1 MRVKVT
7 VTSEP
12 SPANETAGVDG
23 GEEDEA
29 PAPPPPDDDDDAA
42 AAAAAAEAL
51 AWSILRVGNWE
62 VLWVDAVAD
71 APVCGT

>member
-1 MRVKVT
+1 VRVKVT

-42 AAAAAAEAL
+42 AAAAAAGSGLEYL
-51 AWSILRVGNWE
+51 TGGQLRSTLSG
-62 VLWVDAVAD
+62 
-71 APVCGT
+71 CGG